1 MVAAMLANP
10 PSADSSE
17 AVALRR
23 LRGTIWGGFS
33 PARVVYAA
41 LVRLGRL
48 LGAVGVSANALTG
61 ASLLL
66 ALPGGAAVA
75 TGSFGWA
82 IALFLASGAFDALD
96 GAVARAT
103 RTETRFG
110 ALLDSTSDR
119 ASDALPLVGATV
131 FLSLGGHGAWVLAPL
146 GALVT
151 SFAISYVR
159 ARAEGLGIA
168 LPALFMRRA
177 ERWLLTLL
185 VFVVAA
191 LAPSSEQALRVL
203 GVGLGLLGA
212 LQAVGAVAALRA
224 AYRHERASVGRS

>member
-1 MVAAMLANP
+1 MLANP
-10 PSADSSE
+10 PSVDSAE
-17 AVALRR
+17 TVALRR
-23 LRGTIWGGFS
+23 LRGTVFRGFS
-33 PARVVYAA
+33 PARLVYAG

-48 LGAVGVSANALTG
+48 LGALGVSANALTG

-66 ALPGGAAVA
+66 AVPGAAAVA
-75 TGSFGWA
+75 LGGFWWA
-82 IALFLASGAFDALD
+82 IALFLASGALDALD

-103 RTETRFG
+103 HTESRFG

-119 ASDALPLVGATV
+119 ASDALPLMGATV

-159 ARAEGLGIA
+159 ARAEGLGFE
-168 LPALFMRRA
+168 LPTLFMRRA
-177 ERWLLTLL
+177 ERLLLTLL

-191 LAPSSEQALRVL
+191 LASSSEQAFRVL
-203 GVGLGLLGA
+203 GVGLAVLGV
-212 LQAVGAVAALRA
+212 LQAVGAIAALRA
-224 AYRHERASVGRS
+224 AHRYEVSSARGR